1 MHVLLLIN
9 PAATAADPALHE
21 AVRTALVGAAV
32 VERVEVVQTERRG
45 HARELAAAAGRDG
58 VDVVAAVGGDGTVNE
73 VVDGLLGGAPA
84 GPAHPAPGDDPTE
97 RTTGGPALVVVPN
110 GATNVLARA
119 LGLPRHPLRAAHAL
133 VAALEAGHERRI
145 GVGLLEHLDDA
156 RPAAAP
162 GAAQHHGP
170 PADGTAASDGTV
182 NLAQRPRTADVPG
195 EQRAA
200 RWFVLNA
207 GLGLDAA
214 AIAHVELGRLAGR
227 RATNRAYALATLQ
240 AWRASDR
247 TDAPLQVRTPDG
259 LEESLAAVMVTNTD
273 PWTYLGPRR
282 MRPTPRSSFDLGLDA
297 TAARRMHLGGTLE
310 SLGRMLAHRPAP
322 LRTTWSAHDQPWL
335 EVRSAR
341 PVALQVD
348 GDYLGETTG
357 VRLTAR
363 PDAVRLVVPLG
374 GPPLRSR

>member
-1 MHVLLLIN
+1 M
-9 PAATAADPALHE
+9 
-21 AVRTALVGAAV
+21 
-32 VERVEVVQTERRG
+32 
-45 HARELAAAAGRDG
+45 
-58 VDVVAAVGGDGTVNE
+58 
-73 VVDGLLGGAPA
+73 
-84 GPAHPAPGDDPTE
+84 
-97 RTTGGPALVVVPN
+97 
-110 GATNVLARA
+110 
-119 LGLPRHPLRAAHAL
+119 
-133 VAALEAGHERRI
+133 
-145 GVGLLEHLDDA
+145 
-156 RPAAAP
+156 
-162 GAAQHHGP
+162 
-170 PADGTAASDGTV
+170 
-182 NLAQRPRTADVPG
+182 PG

-374 GPPLRSR
+374 GPPCGRGEPIGLVLLRATERATCTHDVRFAPVCTRRRP